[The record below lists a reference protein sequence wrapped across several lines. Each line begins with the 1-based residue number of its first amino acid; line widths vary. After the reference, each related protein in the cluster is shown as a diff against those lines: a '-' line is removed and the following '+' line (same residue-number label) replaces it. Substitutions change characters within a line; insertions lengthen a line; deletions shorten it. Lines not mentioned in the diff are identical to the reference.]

1 MRNPPQTA
9 ARRLSGGARGVVVE
23 SWPSRPGTRCVWLV
37 VRARRTW
44 RGPTTSTTPSAAPQ
58 RDSTPPLPVA
68 SAPTT
73 PASDATSPRTGADRP
88 RGEDRADFVV
98 PWWRSRPRKPL
109 SRSYLRPR
117 GRGLRYERATYPTNT
132 RRSLKGGARW
142 SDSPWPRI
150 RLACPFP
157 APAQGT
163 GGHGST
169 PSSGPGPLP
178 APSRPTAR
186 GSESTG
192 QGVCVLHE
200 DPPTCSTPDPPP
212 AAPHPRSVHAER
224 HRGIDERPRPPG
236 LR

>member
-117 GRGLRYERATYPTNT
+117 GRGLRVRTRDLPYEHEA
-132 RRSLKGGARW
+132 L
-142 SDSPWPRI
+142 
-150 RLACPFP
+150 
-157 APAQGT
+157 AQGEL
-163 GGHGST
+163 GGRDST
-169 PSSGPGPLP
+169 S
-178 APSRPTAR
+178 APSLDPLLPRV
-186 GSESTG
+186 GL
-192 QGVCVLHE
+192 LHE
-200 DPPTCSTPDPPP
+200 DRDPLAKGCAYCTKTHLPAVPPTLLQQ
-212 AAPHPRSVHAER
+212 HPTLVQYTQNATEVSMNDHA
-224 HRGIDERPRPPG
+224 RPG
-236 LR
+236 